1 MNTFGSI
8 KELLKTLS
16 REHNLFTEIFGK
28 RKSLSFKYEN
38 ALDLTDQDQARIQ
51 YLIDRSVIRQN
62 GEFLEMDD
70 LFLQF
75 FEQILEV
82 NEEINLSFINE
93 HIEHVRQNIL
103 YYNNENTEHRKYSYL
118 RIIKRAFRSIGV
130 VTMRN
135 VIDLKRNIDTTFKSE
150 PNYKIKKIKLEK
162 FDEKRES
169 IHNLIK
175 LTENIINIQEIDF
188 FTNVNDEELDRI
200 ITRLKITLNE
210 CRHNLIEIQKQI
222 IDYLNQ
228 IKQQAISFEKIR
240 HVKYLKDQ
248 FELES
253 QTNIREIL
261 ESNLD
266 VIFENRPSY
275 PLKLSIDFLQNDD
288 EVLES
293 IRKVFIRMQMG
304 RNQMNQIA
312 DSIAPDYLDI
322 QTEEETNIDLYQL
335 KEKFKQTDSDLFSLL
350 VSEMENHQMSFDDCV
365 TLYCQL
371 VSNFDQ
377 DMQITNQ
384 YSHCNDVEYAIVYPN
399 IKEEKEKKKKKKI

>member
-62 GEFLEMDD
+62 GEFIEMDD

-103 YYNNENTEHRKYSYL
+103 YYNNENNENRKYGYL

-169 IHNLIK
+169 IHNLIR
-175 LTENIINIQEIDF
+175 LTENITTAEEKDF
-188 FTNVNDEELDRI
+188 FDIVNDEELDRI

-240 HVKYLKDQ
+240 QVKYLKDQ

-253 QTNIREIL
+253 QTNIRDIL
-261 ESNLD
+261 SKNMD
-266 VIFENRPSY
+266 VLFENRPAY

-288 EVLES
+288 DVLES
-293 IRKVFIRMQMG
+293 IKRVFIRMQMG
-304 RNQMNQIA
+304 RRQLNQIA
-312 DSIAPDYLDI
+312 ESIAPDYLDI
-322 QTEEETNIDLYQL
+322 QIEEEASIDLYQL
-335 KEKFKQTDSDLFSLL
+335 KERFKQTDSDLFSLL
-350 VSEMENHQMSFDDCV
+350 ISEMEENKLSLDECV

-371 VSNFDQ
+371 ISNFDQ
-377 DMQITNQ
+377 DMQITNS
-384 YSHCNDVEYAIVYPN
+384 YACNHDIEYAIVYPN
-399 IKEEKEKKKKKKI
+399 IKDQE

>member
-62 GEFLEMDD
+62 GEFIEMDD

-93 HIEHVRQNIL
+93 HIEHVKQNIL
-103 YYNNENTEHRKYSYL
+103 YYNNENNENRKYGYL
-118 RIIKRAFRSIGV
+118 RVIKRAFRSIGV

-169 IHNLIK
+169 IHNLIR
-175 LTENIINIQEIDF
+175 LTENIIIGQEKDF
-188 FTNVNDEELDRI
+188 FDTVNDEELDRI
-200 ITRLKITLNE
+200 IIRLKITLNE

-240 HVKYLKDQ
+240 QVKYLKDQ

-261 ESNLD
+261 SGNMD
-266 VIFENRPSY
+266 VLFENRPSY

-288 EVLES
+288 DVLDS
-293 IRKVFIRMQMG
+293 IKKVFVRMQMG
-304 RNQMNQIA
+304 RNQLNQIA
-312 DSIAPDYLDI
+312 ESIAPDYLDI
-322 QTEEETNIDLYQL
+322 QTEEETSIDLYQL

-350 VSEMENHQMSFDDCV
+350 ISEMEDNTMSFDECV

-371 VSNFDQ
+371 ISNFDQ
-377 DMQITNQ
+377 EMQITN
-384 YSHCNDVEYAIVYPN
+384 SFAFNNDVEYAIVYPN
-399 IKEEKEKKKKKKI
+399 IKDKEQNRI